1 MRKCHHNCSW
11 KALKRPLVV
20 FAALTLPAMLPKKS
34 LSLVYFSSS
43 IYSPLITSVDN
54 SAARRRSR
62 YVADEAFSA
71 FVYPSP
77 LFFLPR
83 HIF

>member
-20 FAALTLPAMLPKKS
+20 FAALTLPTMLSKKS

-54 SAARRRSR
+54 SAAAEVGMLRRTKLSR
-62 YVADEAFSA
+62 
-71 FVYPSP
+71 PSIHHR
-77 LFFLPR
+77 FFLPR